1 MSKEEII
8 EAFENL
14 RYFESTDEIEWG
26 RVLSEADRAIEAL
39 KEQLILYGVGSSTFK
54 VAISDNHCTYNFELE
69 LPKTTCIRDISQRL
83 YGSFGLKEK
92 WGTFESEK

>member
-1 MSKEEII
+1 ME
-8 EAFENL
+8 
-14 RYFESTDEIEWG
+14 YT
-26 RVLSEADRAIEAL
+26 
-39 KEQLILYGVGSSTFK
+39 KEQIDKLEELLYERAVDDNDDVSHHAITYINELKKQLRLYGVGSSTFK

-92 WGTFESEK
+92 WGTLESEK